1 MTNSTPRAPH
11 FFSVAKVAA
20 ILEVSAKTVRRWIA
34 RGDLRVHQLGRQLR
48 IAEEDLMG
56 NCSPPDVGPTR
67 GGQNRA

>member
-48 IAEEDLMG
+48 IAEEDLMAFLA
-56 NCSPPDVGPTR
+56 R
-67 GGQNRA
+67 NRK

>member
-11 FFSVAKVAA
+11 FFSVAEVAA

-48 IAEEDLMG
+48 VAESPSEDFMRD
-56 NCSPPDVGPTR
+56 CK
-67 GGQNRA
+67 AF

>member
-34 RGDLRVHQLGRQLR
+34 RGDLRVHQLR
-48 IAEEDLMG
+48 IAEEDLMAFLA
-56 NCSPPDVGPTR
+56 R
-67 GGQNRA
+67 NRK